1 MGAVVARWSGLEARA
16 LREAK
21 RMSIREFASH
31 LGINVGAVSTWEKR
45 GARAQLR
52 YETQQLLDTDL
63 ATLDE
68 DGLRRFHLILA
79 GLEAPP
85 PPPDHPDLA
94 VVAAEAWSVPD
105 VDGAD
110 HPGLG
115 GRSAQRTSTLVTA
128 MRIGRGALAFVA
140 PEGAVARLR
149 HFLESTARVFV
160 VKGPPGCG
168 KTTMVGH
175 LAAELADE
183 VNSQVHVVDSWPL
196 GQLDL
201 PSQVLRYASISAG
214 DDPLLTLEQQAAS
227 LDRDLLVIIDGIS
240 SREQLHEVG
249 RQLDMILRQVA
260 QLRLRFALVMR
271 TPPDL
276 DLTAHPVL
284 AASIHEPEPRDGG
297 VSFRLAPWQQEQ
309 ARRVWDTAREPGQ
322 PAFADLPMA
331 LQRLATLPLYLTLLH
346 AAGRTTPDRPAT
358 AFRLVDHCVQSIL
371 RRAGA
376 DAASATETLSDLAL
390 RNSGALLPPSLSTGP
405 SQSARGDGPERP
417 DDLPPLVVASPAG
430 PRFTHDVIREYFAA
444 VRIADLLVRQGRS
457 IATVSA
463 LNDLAEQATASASAR
478 GIFEFV
484 VCRLD
489 DRDPHLAAAIALS
502 PTVSVDTTLPLMLR
516 AATPSIGFATAQVL
530 QSSATR
536 CSQSNALEL
545 ARSLLATPVVAAAL
559 GETYSEW
566 VVTVLRAFGQSVWR
580 DMLSQLEQ
588 TLDAAMAARLLATAD
603 LERGEEATF
612 FARHATLFHGIP
624 SDGWLESLASHV
636 DWRVR
641 AALADGLLAEPN
653 RRHRLAVPV
662 IRRLVEDDDYK
673 VRAAVAR
680 AIARA
685 PLPAWTEQL
694 EALIV
699 DANWHVRASLLRGL
713 LSAANESRSDE
724 AATAV
729 AARLVADGEQWRDAP
744 AEAARL
750 RHRLLLLSGVGTV
763 EDTVPRARALFG
775 LLREIRTSW
784 TAVPEPT
791 LDRLM
796 AEGRR
801 NAGWLVRREVNAIEK
816 VAGSQDGTAGAAAVG
831 TARREDFRRLRGR
844 HVVQVALDLHDLD
857 HALHVAE
864 ALGAAGVDFVEVG
877 DPLIKQAGVRAI
889 EEVKRT
895 VGSTRV
901 VAEMMSA
908 DWGRDQV
915 EQAAEAGADVVLL
928 IGPATAASVSAA
940 VEAGRRL
947 GTPILLDVPALHA
960 SQHWVREMERAGVDG
975 FTVTSNIDIGV
986 GVGHPLARARA
997 VRSWS
1002 RLPVAVSGGFSVT
1015 DLPVLASQDWDI
1027 LIVGRSITEAL
1038 RPKSAAEQL
1047 LKIIHAQRERREHA
1061 DHRP

>member
-21 RMSIREFASH
+21 RMSVREFAAH

-63 ATLDE
+63 AKLDE
-68 DGLRRFHLILA
+68 DGLRRFVLIL
-79 GLEAPP
+79 GGIEVSS
-85 PPPDHPDLA
+85 PPPDHNDPA
-94 VVAAEAWSVPD
+94 VGSTEAWSVPH
-105 VDGAD
+105 VGGAD
-110 HPGLG
+110 RQGLG
-115 GRSAQRTSTLVTA
+115 GRSAQRTGNLVAA
-128 MRIGRGALAFVA
+128 MRAGRGALATVA
-140 PEGAVARLR
+140 PAGVVERLR
-149 HFLESTARVFV
+149 RFVESTARVYV

-175 LAAELADE
+175 FAAELAGE
-183 VNSQVHVVDSWPL
+183 VDSQVHAVDSWPL

-201 PSQVLRYASISAG
+201 PLQVLRYASVPGGA
-214 DDPLLTLEQQAAS
+214 DPLLTLEQQAAG
-227 LDRDLLVIIDGIS
+227 LDRDLLVVIDGIS

-249 RQLDMILRQVA
+249 RQLDMILRQVTQA
-260 QLRLRFALVMR
+260 RLRFVLVMR

-284 AASIHEPEPRDGG
+284 AASVHEPDPRDGG
-297 VSFRLAPWQQEQ
+297 VSFRLAPWQPEQ
-309 ARRVWDTAREPGQ
+309 AREVWDAAREPGQ
-322 PAFADLPMA
+322 PAFADLPPS
-331 LQRLATLPLYLTLLH
+331 LQQLATLPLYLTLLH
-346 AAGRTTPDRPAT
+346 AAGRTATDRPAT
-358 AFRLVDHCVQSIL
+358 AFRLVDHCVRSIL
-371 RRAGA
+371 RRAGV
-376 DAASATETLSDLAL
+376 DAAAATEALSDLAL
-390 RNSGALLPPSLSTGP
+390 RNSDTLLPPSLSARP
-405 SQSARGDGPERP
+405 SQATRGNESSPP
-417 DDLPPLVVASPAG
+417 DDLPPLVVTSPAG
-430 PRFTHDVIREYFAA
+430 LRFTHDVIREYFAA
-444 VRIADLLVRQGRS
+444 VRVADLLIRQGRS
-457 IATVSA
+457 VASVSA
-463 LNDLAEQATASASAR
+463 LNDLAEQATSSASAR

-502 PTVSVDTTLPLMLR
+502 PTVSVDATLPLMLR
-516 AATPSIGFATAQVL
+516 AATPSMGFATAQVV

-536 CSQSNALEL
+536 CSQPHALEL
-545 ARSLLATPVVAAAL
+545 ARSLLATPLVAAAL

-566 VVTVLRAFGQSVWR
+566 VVTVLRTFGPSVWR
-580 DMLSQLEQ
+580 DMLSHLEQ
-588 TLDAAMAARLLATAD
+588 NLDADMAARLLATAD

-612 FARHATLFHGIP
+612 FARHALLFHGIP
-624 SDGWLESLASHV
+624 LDGWLESLASHA

-653 RRHRLAVPV
+653 RHHRLTVPV
-662 IRRLVEDDDYK
+662 VRRLVDDDDYK

-685 PLPAWTEQL
+685 PLPAWAEQL
-694 EALIV
+694 DSLIV
-699 DANWHVRASLLRGL
+699 DVNWHVRASLLRGL
-713 LSAANESRSDE
+713 LSVGTEPRSDE

-729 AARLVADGEQWRDAP
+729 ADRLVADDENWRHAP

-750 RHRLLLLSGVGTV
+750 RHRLLLLSGVGTAD
-763 EDTVPRARALFG
+763 DTVPRARALFG
-775 LLREIRTSW
+775 LLREIRTAW
-784 TAVPEPT
+784 TTVPEPT
-791 LDRLM
+791 LERLV

-801 NAGWLVRREVNAIEK
+801 STRWLVHREVDAIET
-816 VAGSQDGTAGAAAVG
+816 VAGSQGGAADARTG
-831 TARREDFRRLRGR
+831 MARREDFRRLRGR
-844 HVVQVALDLHDLD
+844 HAVQIALDLHDLD

-864 ALGAAGVDFVEVG
+864 ALAAAGVDFVEVG
-877 DPLIKQAGVRAI
+877 DPLIKQAGVRAV
-889 EEVKRT
+889 EQVKRV
-895 VGSTRV
+895 VGATRV

-947 GTPILLDVPALHA
+947 GTPILLDVPTLHA
-960 SQHWVREMERAGVDG
+960 SQQWVREMERAGVDG

-1015 DLPVLASQDWDI
+1015 DLPVLTSEDWDI
-1027 LIVGRSITEAL
+1027 LIVGRSITEAI
-1038 RPKSAAEQL
+1038 RPKSAADQL
-1047 LKIIHAQRERREHA
+1047 LKIVHTQRERQDYA